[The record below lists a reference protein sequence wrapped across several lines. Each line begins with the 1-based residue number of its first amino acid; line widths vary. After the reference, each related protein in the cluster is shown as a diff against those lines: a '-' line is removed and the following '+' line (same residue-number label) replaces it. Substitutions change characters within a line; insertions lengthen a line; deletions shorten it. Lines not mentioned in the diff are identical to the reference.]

1 MYDELND
8 YNDYFF
14 FTNFAR
20 INDDVLKKKKKQ
32 KCNKLS
38 D

>member
-1 MYDELND
+1 MCDELND

-20 INDDVLKKKKKQ
+20 INDDVLKKKK
-32 KCNKLS
+32 NRNAIN
-38 D
+38 

>member
-1 MYDELND
+1 MYDELNG

-20 INDDVLKKKKKQ
+20 INDDVLKKKKKTEMQ
-32 KCNKLS
+32 
-38 D
+38 